1 MGTWKAASRK
11 AADGQAKRLDPEE
24 TRFRLRLADEALSQR
39 GTKRRMEEAQRV
51 LRRVRSGDLPPGE
64 PRDRYLWLQRAFAQ
78 YEAGEP
84 VSSTGMKWIRQQ
96 ITELRQLL
104 PAGDKKM
111 EVATSEKPPQ
121 ELGDGGRDRD

>member
-1 MGTWKAASRK
+1 MATRRAAFRK
-11 AADGQAKRLDPEE
+11 AADGQANRLDPEE
-24 TRFRLRLADEALSQR
+24 TRFRLRLAEEALGQR

-51 LRRVRSGDLPPGE
+51 LRRVRGDDLPPGE

-84 VSSTGMKWIRQQ
+84 VSATAMKWIRQQ

-104 PAGDKKM
+104 PAGNKRT
-111 EVATSEKPPQ
+111 AA
-121 ELGDGGRDRD
+121 GAGNGGRDSD